1 MSELESV
8 KAVAEKQAEM
18 LATRDAELPSVK
30 ASTRIVEAFLKSHR
44 VMCYGGTAI
53 NNLLPKH
60 EQFYG
65 PDETPDYDFFSETP
79 QEHGMELANQLS
91 AAGIESVE
99 VKPGVHMG
107 TYKVFADYH
116 GVADITFIIPKIF
129 NHLWSEKITRHGI
142 YYVPPDFLRM
152 SMYLELSRPEGDV
165 SRWEKVYTR
174 LSLLNKHYPIVCRHV
189 PKEAD
194 QLSAEQKRDTIE
206 MLKKNPL
213 VLLGFSAVSRHEKKA
228 VWYTPVTLLAEK
240 ATIEKL
246 SKGHNTEHK
255 EASEILP
262 ARTDILDKDGAVMYQ
277 FYETQACHSYHS
289 TGEGIKIASIPTLLM
304 FFMALMYSD
313 ESKDDV
319 SRLMC
324 VAQRLVELAD
334 DKPKRRY
341 ALLTPSECLGKQKEL
356 LDLRRERVGLYEKVK
371 KNKSSPDFVQYFF
384 TYNPK
389 MSKTERAKTRDL
401 LKKTRKAR
409 LTDTGS

>member
-1 MSELESV
+1 MSELKSV
-8 KAVAEKQAEM
+8 IAVANEQAEM
-18 LATRDAELPSVK
+18 LAKRDAELPSVTT
-30 ASTRIVEAFLKSHR
+30 STRIVEAFLKSHR

-53 NNLLPKH
+53 NNLLPKE

-99 VKPGVHMG
+99 VKPGVHLG

-129 NHLWSEKITRHGI
+129 NQLWNEKLTRHGLH
-142 YYVPPDFLRM
+142 YVPPDFLRM

-174 LSLLNKHYPIVCRHV
+174 LSLLNKRYPITCKNV
-189 PKEAD
+189 PTAPDE
-194 QLSAEQKRDTIE
+194 LSAEQKRATLE
-206 MLKKNPL
+206 MLKHNPI

-240 ATIEKL
+240 ETIDKL
-246 SKGHNTEHK
+246 SKGHKVETH

-262 ARTDILDKDGAVMYQ
+262 ARTDILDNEGAVLYQ
-277 FYETQACHSYHS
+277 FYETQACHSYHT
-289 TGEGIKIASIPTLLM
+289 TGEGIRIASIPTLVM
-304 FFMALMYSD
+304 FFMALIYSG
-313 ESKDDV
+313 ESRDDV
-319 SRLMC
+319 SRLLC

-334 DKPKRRY
+334 NKPKRRF
-341 ALLTPSECLGKQKEL
+341 ALLTPSQCLGVQKEL
-356 LDLRRERVGLYEKVK
+356 LELRRERVSLYDKVK

-389 MSKTERAKTRDL
+389 STKTERAKTREL

-409 LTDTGS
+409 MEA

>member
-1 MSELESV
+1 MSELKSV
-8 KAVAEKQAEM
+8 IAVANEQAEM
-18 LATRDAELPSVK
+18 LAKRDAELPSVTT
-30 ASTRIVEAFLKSHR
+30 STRIVEAFLKSHR

-53 NNLLPKH
+53 NNLLPKE

-99 VKPGVHMG
+99 VKPGVHLG

-129 NHLWSEKITRHGI
+129 NQLWNEKLTRHGLH
-142 YYVPPDFLRM
+142 YVPPDFLRM

-174 LSLLNKHYPIVCRHV
+174 LSLLNRRYPITCKNV
-189 PKEAD
+189 PTAPDE
-194 QLSAEQKRDTIE
+194 LSAEQKRTTLD
-206 MLKKNPL
+206 MLKHNPI

-240 ATIEKL
+240 ETINKL
-246 SKGHNTEHK
+246 TKGHKVETH

-262 ARTDILDKDGAVMYQ
+262 GRTDVLDNEGAVLYQ
-277 FYETQACHSYHS
+277 FYETQACHSYHT
-289 TGEGIKIASIPTLLM
+289 TGDGIRIASIPTLVM
-304 FFMALMYSD
+304 FFMALIYSG
-313 ESKDDV
+313 EPRDDV
-319 SRLMC
+319 SRLLC
-324 VAQRLVELAD
+324 VAQRLVELANN
-334 DKPKRRY
+334 KPKRRF
-341 ALLTPSECLGKQKEL
+341 ALLTPSECLGVQKEL
-356 LDLRRERVGLYEKVK
+356 LELRRERVSLYDKVK

-384 TYNPK
+384 TYDPK
-389 MSKTERAKTRDL
+389 STKTERAKAREV

-409 LTDTGS
+409 MQA

>member
-1 MSELESV
+1 MSDLESV
-8 KAVAEKQAEM
+8 KAIAEKQGEM
-18 LATRDAELPSVK
+18 LAPRDANLPSVK
-30 ASTRIVEAFLKSHR
+30 KSSEIVEALLKSHR

-53 NNLLPKH
+53 NNLLPK
-60 EQFYG
+60 EAQFYG

-79 QEHGMELANQLS
+79 QEHSVMLSNQLS
-91 AAGIESVE
+91 AAGITSVE
-99 VKPGVHMG
+99 VKPGIHIG

-116 GVADITFIIPKIF
+116 GVADITFIVPNIF
-129 NHLWSEKITRHGI
+129 NHLWSDKITRHGI
-142 YYVPPDFLRM
+142 HYVPPDFLRM

-174 LSLLNKHYPIVCRHV
+174 LSLLNRQYPIVCRHV
-189 PKEAD
+189 PKEPE
-194 QLSAEQKRDTIE
+194 QLSAEQKKDTLDI
-206 MLKKNPL
+206 LKKNPV

-228 VWYTPVTLLAEK
+228 VWYTPVTLLANK
-240 ATIEKL
+240 DVITSL
-246 SKGHNTEHK
+246 TKGKKTVEHA
-255 EASEILP
+255 ASEILP
-262 ARTDILDKDGAVMYQ
+262 GRTDVLDDEGATVYQ
-277 FYETQACHSYHS
+277 LYETQACHSYHT
-289 TGEGIKIASIPTLLM
+289 TGDGIKVASIPTLLM

-334 DKPKRRY
+334 DKPQRRF
-341 ALLTPSECLGKQKEL
+341 ALLTPSECLGTQKEL
-356 LDLRRERVGLYEKVK
+356 LELRQERVDLYEKLK

-389 MSKTERAKTRDL
+389 VSKTERAKVNRV

-409 LTDTGS
+409 MSTQ